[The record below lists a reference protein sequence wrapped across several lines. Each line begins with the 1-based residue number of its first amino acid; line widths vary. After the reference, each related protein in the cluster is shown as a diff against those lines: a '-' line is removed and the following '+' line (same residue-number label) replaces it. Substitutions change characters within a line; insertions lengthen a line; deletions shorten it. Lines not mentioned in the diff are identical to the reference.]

1 MVASGCSRIAVG
13 ENPAFSF
20 FCGMNLT
27 GNSSPALSDL
37 LFTFLVALGVL
48 LNAIGLFSFIME
60 PDGALYA
67 TIAKTMA
74 ESGDYVNLMVE
85 DRDWLDKPHF
95 PFWMAAISYK
105 IFGVN
110 SFAYKLPALLFFYI
124 SVWYTYRFARLTYS
138 RLVAQIATLIM
149 LTALHLVIS
158 NNDVRAEPYL
168 TAQVIG
174 AAFHFFRLYLRN
186 RWQDLIL
193 GSLWTGL
200 ALMTKGPFV
209 LVPIGAGLVIY
220 FILLGDW
227 REFLKPRWYAAI
239 LLSVVFCLPELYTL
253 YRQFDLHPEKVVF
266 GKTGVSGLWFFVW
279 DSQFGRFFNTG
290 PIKGTGEKTFF
301 LHTILWA
308 FAPWAFLLYAAIGRA
323 ISLLAQKRVP
333 LPEYVSLGSGVATFL
348 LFSFSGFQ
356 LPHYLNIVFPFYA
369 VLTAHFLTTLRTE
382 RSQRVWL
389 ITQQV
394 QFGILLALV
403 VGLIWFFRPEPFGGA
418 IAWVGIVVGIM
429 LRLDWALRQLNLRM
443 AALVGWS
450 VGGAVLALGFY
461 NLFLY
466 PNLMPYQAGGEAA
479 FYTNQHN
486 TQSRVA
492 GQYGFNSY
500 SFEFYLNQKAHY
512 WRTKTELTEAARQK
526 PVWVIS
532 TPLHLDTLRREGW
545 RVSPLDTFQ
554 FFHVTKLTGPF
565 LNHKTRAEATKAI
578 VLAEISFK

>member
-1 MVASGCSRIAVG
+1 
-13 ENPAFSF
+13 
-20 FCGMNLT
+20 MNSP
-27 GNSSPALSDL
+27 GSNSPALPDL
-37 LFTFLVALGVL
+37 LFASLVALGVL
-48 LNAIGLFSFIME
+48 LNAIGLFSLVME

-67 TIAKTMA
+67 TIAKTIA
-74 ESGDYVNLMVE
+74 QSGDFVNLMVE

-110 SFAYKLPALLFFYI
+110 SFAYKLPALLFFFV
-124 SVWYTYRFARLTYS
+124 SVWYTYQFARLTYS

-174 AAFHFFRLYLRN
+174 AAFHFFRLYQRN
-186 RWQDLIL
+186 RWQDLVL
-193 GSLWTGL
+193 GSFWTGL

-209 LVPIGAGLVIY
+209 LVPIGAGLVIH
-220 FILLGDW
+220 FVLVGDW

-253 YRQFDLHPEKVVF
+253 YLQFDLHPEKVVF
-266 GKTGVSGLWFFVW
+266 GKTGNSGLWFFAW

-301 LHTILWA
+301 LHTTLWA

-323 ISLLAQKRVP
+323 ISRLVQKQSY
-333 LPEYVSLGSGVATFL
+333 LPEYVSLGSGLTTFL
-348 LFSFSGFQ
+348 LFSLSGFQ

-382 RSQRVWL
+382 RSRRGWL

-394 QFGILLALV
+394 LFGILLAVV
-403 VGLIWFFRPEPFGGA
+403 VGLIWLFRPEPLWGP
-418 IAWVGIVVGIM
+418 IAWAVVVVIATVVLARG
-429 LRLDWALRQLNLRM
+429 RQLP
-443 AALVGWS
+443 ALVGWS

-479 FYTNQHN
+479 FRVNQLN
-486 TQSRVA
+486 QKQLMA

-500 SFEFYLNQKAHY
+500 SFEFYLHQKANY
-512 WRTKTELTEAARQK
+512 WRTKTDLTEAARQQ

-545 RVSPLDTFQ
+545 AVAPIDTFQ

-565 LNHKTRAEATKAI
+565 LNHKTRAKATQAI
-578 VLAEISFK
+578 VLAEIQKGR

>member
-1 MVASGCSRIAVG
+1 
-13 ENPAFSF
+13 
-20 FCGMNLT
+20 MNST
-27 GNSSPALSDL
+27 GSNSPALPDL
-37 LFTFLVALGVL
+37 LFAALVALGVL
-48 LNAIGLFSFIME
+48 LNAIGLFCLIME

-67 TIAKTMA
+67 TIAKTIA
-74 ESGDYVNLMVE
+74 QSNDFVNLMVE

-105 IFGVN
+105 IFGIN
-110 SFAYKLPALLFFYI
+110 SFAYKLPALLFFYV

-174 AAFHFFRLYLRN
+174 AAFHFFRLYRLSSRQQEGAKS
-186 RWQDLIL
+186 WQDLVL

-209 LVPIGAGLVIY
+209 LVPIGAGLVVH
-220 FILLGDW
+220 FILAGDW

-253 YRQFDLHPEKVVF
+253 YLQFDLHPEKVVF
-266 GKTGVSGLWFFVW
+266 GKMGNSGLWFFAW

-301 LHTILWA
+301 LHTTLWA
-308 FAPWAFLLYAAIGRA
+308 FAPWSFLLYAALARA
-323 ISLLAQKRVP
+323 IVWTMQKRNY
-333 LPEYVSLGSGVATFL
+333 LPEYVSMGSGVITFL
-348 LFSFSGFQ
+348 LFSLSGFQ

-369 VLTAHFLTTLRTE
+369 IITAHFLTTLRTE
-382 RSQRVWL
+382 RSRRAWL

-394 QFGILLALV
+394 IFGLLVAVV
-403 VGLIWFFRPEPFGGA
+403 VGLIWFFRPEPFLGA
-418 IAWVGIVVGIM
+418 ITWTVVIVIATVLLARGQ
-429 LRLDWALRQLNLRM
+429 QLP
-443 AALVGWS
+443 ALVGYS
-450 VGGAVLALGFY
+450 VGGSVLALGFY

-479 FYTNQHN
+479 FYINQHN
-486 TQSRVA
+486 TQSRVV

-500 SFEFYLNQKAHY
+500 SFEFYLHPKANY
-512 WRTKTELTEAARQK
+512 WRTKNELTTAARQQ
-526 PVWVIS
+526 PVLVL
-532 TPLHLDTLRREGW
+532 TGPTQLDTLRREGW
-545 RVSPLDTFQ
+545 AVAPLDTFQ

-565 LNHKTRAEATKAI
+565 LNHETRAGATQAI
-578 VLAEISFK
+578 VLAEVRKGR

>member
-1 MVASGCSRIAVG
+1 
-13 ENPAFSF
+13 
-20 FCGMNLT
+20 MNST
-27 GNSSPALSDL
+27 GNSSPALPDV
-37 LFTFLVALGVL
+37 LFAALVALGIV
-48 LNAIGLFSFIME
+48 LNAIGLFSLIME

-67 TIAKTMA
+67 TIAKTIA
-74 ESGDYVNLMVE
+74 ESGDFGNLMVE

-110 SFAYKLPALLFFYI
+110 SFAYKLPALLFFFI

-149 LTALHLVIS
+149 LTTLHLVIS

-174 AAFHFFRLYLRN
+174 AAFHFSRLYQRN

-209 LVPIGAGLVIY
+209 LVPIGAGLVIH

-227 REFLKPRWYAAI
+227 REFLKLRWYAAI

-253 YRQFDLHPEKVVF
+253 YLQFDLHPEKVVF
-266 GKTGVSGLWFFVW
+266 GKTGNSGLRFFAW

-301 LHTILWA
+301 LHTTLWA
-308 FAPWAFLLYAAIGRA
+308 FAPWSFLLYAAIGRA
-323 ISLLAQKRVP
+323 ITRLIQKIP
-333 LPEYVSLGSGVATFL
+333 YLPEYVSLGSGLATFL
-348 LFSFSGFQ
+348 LFSLSGFQ

-369 VLTAHFLTTLRTE
+369 ILTAHFLTTLK
-382 RSQRVWL
+382 SQRSRRWW
-389 ITQQV
+389 
-394 QFGILLALV
+394 LLAQQLV
-403 VGLIWFFRPEPFGGA
+403 FAVLVILVISLLVYYEPEPFTGACAWIAIVLFFTVLFGRGRWLPALLGWTIGGA
-418 IAWVGIVVGIM
+418 M
-429 LRLDWALRQLNLRM
+429 LAF
-443 AALVGWS
+443 
-450 VGGAVLALGFY
+450 GFY

-479 FYTNQHN
+479 FYTNEHN
-486 TQSRVA
+486 TRQRPA
-492 GQYGFNSY
+492 GQYGLNSY
-500 SFEFYLNQKAHY
+500 SFEFYLHQKARY
-512 WRTKTELTEAARQK
+512 WRTKAELTEAARQQ
-526 PVWVIS
+526 PVWVVS
-532 TPLHLDTLRREGW
+532 TPLHLDTLQREGW
-545 RVSPLDTFQ
+545 TVSRLDTFQ
-554 FFHVTKLTGPF
+554 YFHVTKLTGPF
-565 LNHKTRAEATKAI
+565 LNHKTRAGATEAYMM
-578 VLAEISFK
+578 AEISKGQ

>member
-1 MVASGCSRIAVG
+1 
-13 ENPAFSF
+13 
-20 FCGMNLT
+20 MNST
-27 GNSSPALSDL
+27 GNSSPALPDL
-37 LFTFLVALGVL
+37 LFTSLVTLGVL
-48 LNAIGLFSFIME
+48 LNAIGLFSLIME

-67 TIAKTMA
+67 TIAKTIA
-74 ESGDYVNLMVE
+74 QSNDFVNLMVE

-105 IFGVN
+105 IFGIN
-110 SFAYKLPALLFFYI
+110 SFAYKLPALLFFYVG
-124 SVWYTYRFARLTYS
+124 VWYTYQFARLTYS
-138 RLVAQIATLIM
+138 RLVAQIATLIT

-174 AAFHFFRLYLRN
+174 ATFHFFRLYQRN

-209 LVPIGAGLVIY
+209 LVPIGTGLVVH
-220 FILLGDW
+220 FALMGKW

-239 LLSVVFCLPELYTL
+239 FLSVVFCLPELYTL
-253 YRQFDLHPEKVVF
+253 YLQFDLHPEKVVF
-266 GKTGVSGLWFFVW
+266 GKTGNSGLWFFAW

-301 LHTILWA
+301 LHTTLWA
-308 FAPWAFLLYAAIGRA
+308 FAPWSLLLYAATGRA
-323 ISLLAQKRVP
+323 ITRLVQRVP
-333 LPEYVSLGSGVATFL
+333 YLPEYVSLGSGVVTFL

-382 RSQRVWL
+382 QSRRAWL

-394 QFGILLALV
+394 LWGVLLALV
-403 VGLIWFFRPEPFGGA
+403 VGLIWFFRPEPLGGA
-418 IAWVGIVVGIM
+418 IAWVVVVVIITVVM
-429 LRLDWALRQLNLRM
+429 TRAVRWLPS
-443 AALVGWS
+443 LVGWS

-479 FYTNQHN
+479 FRANQLN
-486 TQSRVA
+486 QKQLMT

-500 SFEFYLNQKAHY
+500 SFEFYLTRKAHY
-512 WRTKTELTEAARQK
+512 WRTKAELTEAARQQ
-526 PVWVIS
+526 PLWVIS
-532 TPLHLDTLRREGW
+532 TPLHLDTLRRDGW
-545 RVSPLDTFQ
+545 AVAPLDTFR

-565 LNHKTRAEATKAI
+565 LNYKTRAGAAKEI
-578 VLAEISFK
+578 VLAEVRLK

>member
-1 MVASGCSRIAVG
+1 MIPLRNA
-13 ENPAFSF
+13 
-20 FCGMNLT
+20 
-27 GNSSPALSDL
+27 SPALPDL
-37 LFTFLVALGVL
+37 LFAALVTIGLL
-48 LNAIGLFSFIME
+48 LNAVGLFSLIME

-74 ESGDYVNLMVE
+74 QSGDYVNLMVE

-105 IFGVN
+105 IFGIN
-110 SFAYKLPALLFFYI
+110 SFAYKLPALLFFYA
-124 SVWYTYRFARLTYS
+124 SVWYTYQFARLNYS

-174 AAFHFFRLYLRN
+174 AAFHFFRLYQRN

-209 LVPIGAGLVIY
+209 LVPIGAGLVIH
-220 FILLGDW
+220 FILVGDW
-227 REFLKPRWYAAI
+227 REFLKMRWYAAI

-253 YRQFDLHPEKVVF
+253 YLQFDLHPEKVIF
-266 GKTGVSGLWFFVW
+266 GKTGNSGLWFFAW

-301 LHTILWA
+301 LHTTLWA
-308 FAPWAFLLYAAIGRA
+308 FAPWSFLLYAALGRA
-323 ISLLAQKRVP
+323 ITWTIQKRNY
-333 LPEYVSLGSGVATFL
+333 LPEYVSLGSGLMTFL
-348 LFSFSGFQ
+348 LFSLSGFQ

-382 RSQRVWL
+382 RSRRAWL

-394 QFGILLALV
+394 LFGLLLVVV
-403 VGLIWFFRPEPFGGA
+403 VGLIWFFRPEPVWGA
-418 IAWVGIVVGIM
+418 ITWTAVVVIATVVVARG
-429 LRLDWALRQLNLRM
+429 RQLP
-443 AALVGWS
+443 ALVGWS
-450 VGGAVLALGFY
+450 MGGAVLALGFY

-479 FYTNQHN
+479 FYSNQRN
-486 TQSRVA
+486 TQSQVA

-500 SFEFYLNQKAHY
+500 SYEFYLNQKAHY
-512 WRTKTELTEAARQK
+512 WRTKTELTEAARQQ

-545 RVSPLDTFQ
+545 AVMPIDTFQ

-565 LNHKTRAEATKAI
+565 LNHKTRAGATKMI
-578 VLAEISFK
+578 VLAEVRKGP

>member
-1 MVASGCSRIAVG
+1 MIPLRNASS
-13 ENPAFSF
+13 
-20 FCGMNLT
+20 
-27 GNSSPALSDL
+27 ALPDL
-37 LFTFLVALGVL
+37 LFAALVTIGLL
-48 LNAIGLFSFIME
+48 LNAVGLFSLIME

-74 ESGDYVNLMVE
+74 QSGDYVNLMVE

-110 SFAYKLPALLFFYI
+110 SFAYKLPALLFFFI

-149 LTALHLVIS
+149 LTTLHLVIS

-174 AAFHFFRLYLRN
+174 AAFHFSRLYQRN

-209 LVPIGAGLVIY
+209 LVPIGAGLVIH
-220 FILLGDW
+220 FILVGDW
-227 REFLKPRWYAAI
+227 REFLKLRWYAAI

-253 YRQFDLHPEKVVF
+253 YLQFDLHPEKVVF
-266 GKTGVSGLWFFVW
+266 GKTGNSGLRFFAW

-301 LHTILWA
+301 LHTTLWA
-308 FAPWAFLLYAAIGRA
+308 FAPWSFLLYAAIGRA
-323 ISLLAQKRVP
+323 ITRLIQKIP
-333 LPEYVSLGSGVATFL
+333 YLPEYVSLGSGLATFL
-348 LFSFSGFQ
+348 LFSLSGFQ

-369 VLTAHFLTTLRTE
+369 ILTAHFLTTLK
-382 RSQRVWL
+382 SQRSRRWW
-389 ITQQV
+389 
-394 QFGILLALV
+394 LLAQQLV
-403 VGLIWFFRPEPFGGA
+403 FAVLVILVISLLVYYEPEPFTGACAWIAIVLFFTVLFGRGRWLPALLGWTIGGA
-418 IAWVGIVVGIM
+418 M
-429 LRLDWALRQLNLRM
+429 LAF
-443 AALVGWS
+443 
-450 VGGAVLALGFY
+450 GFY

-479 FYTNQHN
+479 FYTNEHN
-486 TQSRVA
+486 TRQRPA
-492 GQYGFNSY
+492 GQYGLNSY
-500 SFEFYLNQKAHY
+500 SFEFYLHQKARY
-512 WRTKTELTEAARQK
+512 WRTKAELTEAARQQ
-526 PVWVIS
+526 PVWVVS
-532 TPLHLDTLRREGW
+532 TPLHLDTLQREGW
-545 RVSPLDTFQ
+545 TVSRLDTFQ
-554 FFHVTKLTGPF
+554 YFHVTKLTGPF
-565 LNHKTRAEATKAI
+565 LNHKTRTGATDAY
-578 VLAEISFK
+578 VMAEISKGQ

>member
-1 MVASGCSRIAVG
+1 
-13 ENPAFSF
+13 
-20 FCGMNLT
+20 MNST
-27 GNSSPALSDL
+27 GNSSPALPDV
-37 LFTFLVALGVL
+37 LFAALVALGIV
-48 LNAIGLFSFIME
+48 LNAIGLFSLIME

-67 TIAKTMA
+67 TIAKTIA
-74 ESGDYVNLMVE
+74 ESGDFGNLMVE

-110 SFAYKLPALLFFYI
+110 SFAYKLPALLFFFI

-174 AAFHFFRLYLRN
+174 AAFHFFRLYQRN
-186 RWQDLIL
+186 RWQDLVL

-209 LVPIGAGLVIY
+209 LVPIGAGLVIH

-227 REFLKPRWYAAI
+227 REFLKLRWYAAI

-253 YRQFDLHPEKVVF
+253 YLQFDLHPEKVVF
-266 GKTGVSGLWFFVW
+266 GKTGNSGLRFFAW

-301 LHTILWA
+301 LHTTLWA
-308 FAPWAFLLYAAIGRA
+308 FAPWSFLLYAAIGRA
-323 ISLLAQKRVP
+323 ITRLIQKIP
-333 LPEYVSLGSGVATFL
+333 YLPEYVSLGSGLATFL
-348 LFSFSGFQ
+348 LFSLSGFQ

-369 VLTAHFLTTLRTE
+369 ILTAHFLTTLK
-382 RSQRVWL
+382 SQRSRRWW
-389 ITQQV
+389 
-394 QFGILLALV
+394 LLAQQLV
-403 VGLIWFFRPEPFGGA
+403 FAVLVILVISLLVYYEPEPFTGACAWIAIVLFFTVLFGRGRWLPALLGWTIGGA
-418 IAWVGIVVGIM
+418 M
-429 LRLDWALRQLNLRM
+429 LAF
-443 AALVGWS
+443 
-450 VGGAVLALGFY
+450 GFY

-479 FYTNQHN
+479 FYTNEHN
-486 TQSRVA
+486 TRQRPA
-492 GQYGFNSY
+492 GQYGLNSY
-500 SFEFYLNQKAHY
+500 SFEFYLHQKARY
-512 WRTKTELTEAARQK
+512 WRTKAELTEAARQQ
-526 PVWVIS
+526 PVWVVS
-532 TPLHLDTLRREGW
+532 TPLHLDTLQREGW
-545 RVSPLDTFQ
+545 TVSRLDTFQ
-554 FFHVTKLTGPF
+554 YFHVTKLTGPF
-565 LNHKTRAEATKAI
+565 LNHKTRAGATEAYMM
-578 VLAEISFK
+578 AEISKGQ

>member
-1 MVASGCSRIAVG
+1 
-13 ENPAFSF
+13 
-20 FCGMNLT
+20 MNST
-27 GNSSPALSDL
+27 GNSSPALPDV
-37 LFTFLVALGVL
+37 LFAALVALGIV
-48 LNAIGLFSFIME
+48 LNAIGLFSLIME

-67 TIAKTMA
+67 TIAKTIA
-74 ESGDYVNLMVE
+74 ESGDFGNLMVE

-110 SFAYKLPALLFFYI
+110 SFAYKLPALLFFFI

-149 LTALHLVIS
+149 LTTLHLVIS

-174 AAFHFFRLYLRN
+174 AAFHFSRLYQRN

-209 LVPIGAGLVIY
+209 LVPIGAGLVIH

-227 REFLKPRWYAAI
+227 REFLKLRWYAAI

-253 YRQFDLHPEKVVF
+253 YLQFDLHPEKVVF
-266 GKTGVSGLWFFVW
+266 GKTGNSGLRFFAW

-301 LHTILWA
+301 LHTTLWA
-308 FAPWAFLLYAAIGRA
+308 FAPWSFLLYAAIGRA
-323 ISLLAQKRVP
+323 ITRLIQKIP
-333 LPEYVSLGSGVATFL
+333 YLPEYVSLGSGLATFL
-348 LFSFSGFQ
+348 LFSLSGFQ

-369 VLTAHFLTTLRTE
+369 ILTAHFLTTLK
-382 RSQRVWL
+382 SQRSRRWW
-389 ITQQV
+389 
-394 QFGILLALV
+394 LLAQQLV
-403 VGLIWFFRPEPFGGA
+403 FAVLVILVISLLVYYEPEPFTGACAWIAIVLFFTVLFGRGRWLPALLGWTIGGA
-418 IAWVGIVVGIM
+418 M
-429 LRLDWALRQLNLRM
+429 LAF
-443 AALVGWS
+443 
-450 VGGAVLALGFY
+450 GFY

-479 FYTNQHN
+479 FYTNEHN
-486 TQSRVA
+486 TRQRPA
-492 GQYGFNSY
+492 GQYGLNSY
-500 SFEFYLNQKAHY
+500 SFEFYLHQKARY
-512 WRTKTELTEAARQK
+512 WRTKAELTEAARQQ
-526 PVWVIS
+526 PVWVVS
-532 TPLHLDTLRREGW
+532 TPLHLDTLQREGW
-545 RVSPLDTFQ
+545 TVSRLDTFQ
-554 FFHVTKLTGPF
+554 YFHVTKLTGPF
-565 LNHKTRAEATKAI
+565 LNHKTRAGATEAY
-578 VLAEISFK
+578 VMAEISKGQ

>member
-1 MVASGCSRIAVG
+1 MIPLRNASS
-13 ENPAFSF
+13 
-20 FCGMNLT
+20 
-27 GNSSPALSDL
+27 ALPDL
-37 LFTFLVALGVL
+37 LFAALVTIGLL
-48 LNAIGLFSFIME
+48 LNAVGLFSLIME

-74 ESGDYVNLMVE
+74 QSGDYVNLMVE

-110 SFAYKLPALLFFYI
+110 SFAYKLPALLFFFI

-149 LTALHLVIS
+149 LTTLHLVIS

-174 AAFHFFRLYLRN
+174 AAFHFSRLYQRN

-209 LVPIGAGLVIY
+209 LVPIGAGLVIH
-220 FILLGDW
+220 FILVGDW
-227 REFLKPRWYAAI
+227 REFLKLRWYAAI

-253 YRQFDLHPEKVVF
+253 YLQFDLHPEKVVF
-266 GKTGVSGLWFFVW
+266 GKTGNSGLRFFAW

-301 LHTILWA
+301 LHTTLWA
-308 FAPWAFLLYAAIGRA
+308 FAPWSFLLYAAIGRA
-323 ISLLAQKRVP
+323 ITRLIQKIP
-333 LPEYVSLGSGVATFL
+333 YLPEYVSLGSGLATFL
-348 LFSFSGFQ
+348 LFSLSGFQ

-369 VLTAHFLTTLRTE
+369 ILTAHFLTTLK
-382 RSQRVWL
+382 SQRSRRWW
-389 ITQQV
+389 
-394 QFGILLALV
+394 LLAQQLV
-403 VGLIWFFRPEPFGGA
+403 FAVLVILVISLLVYYEPEPFTGACAWIAIVLFFTVLFGRGRWLPALLGWTIGGA
-418 IAWVGIVVGIM
+418 M
-429 LRLDWALRQLNLRM
+429 LAF
-443 AALVGWS
+443 
-450 VGGAVLALGFY
+450 GFY

-479 FYTNQHN
+479 FYTNEHN
-486 TQSRVA
+486 TRQRPA
-492 GQYGFNSY
+492 GQYGLNSY
-500 SFEFYLNQKAHY
+500 SFEFYLHQKARY
-512 WRTKTELTEAARQK
+512 WRTKAELTEAARQQ
-526 PVWVIS
+526 PVWVVS
-532 TPLHLDTLRREGW
+532 TPLHLDTLQREGW
-545 RVSPLDTFQ
+545 TVSRLDTFQ
-554 FFHVTKLTGPF
+554 YFHVTKLTGPF
-565 LNHKTRAEATKAI
+565 LNHKTRAGATEAY
-578 VLAEISFK
+578 VMAEISKGQ